1 MSSMLDFGK
10 KLGVLCYWVQNFYS
24 KDQNYRHISV
34 TRICCSEIKAGR
46 GGLGEGI
53 LVKKQIKNSSV
64 SFFFLKKGLFSCF
77 KSNLKAPV

>member
-1 MSSMLDFGK
+1 MLDFGK
-10 KLGVLCYWVQNFYS
+10 KLGVLCYCVQNFYS
-24 KDQNYRHISV
+24 KDQNYHHINV

-53 LVKKQIKNSSV
+53 LVKKQIKNSSL
-64 SFFFLKKGLFSCF
+64 SFFFFFFKKGLFSCF